1 MSIFVNKKNSHFI
14 LIVIMFFIGVFLL
27 TSCNQFKK
35 VYKNEIKN
43 NITNEITNKVV
54 SVDDITINDLE
65 AALDVAYQ
73 KVTDACVGIV
83 RKYKT
88 TVSNIDVWK
97 SEATGSGVIY
107 KRIENKTDEG
117 VLEGYT
123 YYLMTNRH
131 VILGSDATKE
141 YQNYVYIQNE
151 NIYIPLTIK
160 GYDEKVDLACLTFEY
175 TTYIEPVKFGNSD
188 NLKSGNFAFAVGCP
202 KGFEYYNS
210 MTFGIISSPLRY
222 LSDDTDDDG
231 VNDFVFEYIQLDCA
245 INPGNSG
252 GGLFNLSGELIGI
265 NTMKIA
271 SVDVDSMGF
280 SIPINVIS
288 NLLTNY
294 LEENKEIIRPRLG
307 VSGYDVS
314 SLTDYTIVSAG
325 LLDLPNIYYGAVP
338 YGIYVS
344 SIVKNGTMS
353 SSNILENDILLEVDG
368 TKIINNYIVPAMFNS
383 LIKYHVGDE
392 ISVKYYSRSQDK
404 IVTEKVI
411 LKNN

>member
-175 TTYIEPVKFGNSD
+175 TTYIEPVKFGKSD

>member
-1 MSIFVNKKNSHFI
+1 MSKFVNKKNSHFI

-65 AALDVAYQ
+65 DALDVAYQ

-175 TTYIEPVKFGNSD
+175 ATYIEPVKFGNSD

-288 NLLTNY
+288 NLLANY

-368 TKIINNYIVPAMFNS
+368 TKITNNYIVPAMFNS

>member
-1 MSIFVNKKNSHFI
+1 
-14 LIVIMFFIGVFLL
+14 
-27 TSCNQFKK
+27 
-35 VYKNEIKN
+35 
-43 NITNEITNKVV
+43 
-54 SVDDITINDLE
+54 
-65 AALDVAYQ
+65 
-73 KVTDACVGIV
+73 
-83 RKYKT
+83 
-88 TVSNIDVWK
+88 
-97 SEATGSGVIY
+97 
-107 KRIENKTDEG
+107 
-117 VLEGYT
+117 
-123 YYLMTNRH
+123 
-131 VILGSDATKE
+131 
-141 YQNYVYIQNE
+141 
-151 NIYIPLTIK
+151 
-160 GYDEKVDLACLTFEY
+160 
-175 TTYIEPVKFGNSD
+175 
-188 NLKSGNFAFAVGCP
+188 
-202 KGFEYYNS
+202 

-288 NLLTNY
+288 NLLANY

-353 SSNILENDILLEVDG
+353 SSNILENDILLEVAG
-368 TKIINNYIVPAMFNS
+368 TKITNNYIVPAMFNS

>member
-1 MSIFVNKKNSHFI
+1 
-14 LIVIMFFIGVFLL
+14 
-27 TSCNQFKK
+27 
-35 VYKNEIKN
+35 
-43 NITNEITNKVV
+43 
-54 SVDDITINDLE
+54 
-65 AALDVAYQ
+65 
-73 KVTDACVGIV
+73 
-83 RKYKT
+83 
-88 TVSNIDVWK
+88 
-97 SEATGSGVIY
+97 
-107 KRIENKTDEG
+107 
-117 VLEGYT
+117 
-123 YYLMTNRH
+123 
-131 VILGSDATKE
+131 
-141 YQNYVYIQNE
+141 
-151 NIYIPLTIK
+151 
-160 GYDEKVDLACLTFEY
+160 
-175 TTYIEPVKFGNSD
+175 
-188 NLKSGNFAFAVGCP
+188 
-202 KGFEYYNS
+202 

-288 NLLTNY
+288 NLLANY

-368 TKIINNYIVPAMFNS
+368 TKITNNYIVPAMFNS